1 MSFKRWATVAILL
14 SFLFIFVGCG
24 RDGRKIAAV
33 VNGESIYLS
42 QLERRL
48 ERYGKEWKGEN
59 EKTRRK
65 SILEDIINKK
75 LILQEARRQ
84 GITVSQAE
92 VDACLENVKK
102 TFPSHKAFEQAL
114 DKMGVTEEEF
124 GEEAEENLMVNKM
137 IDRVS
142 KNIKVTGE
150 EIESYYQKN
159 KEQYQKPE
167 KVKLRWIVLSSQ
179 EQVQDVLVRLEGGA
193 DFSQLAGQYSI
204 DEDTRDRGGE
214 LGERSK
220 VELSPEIAEI
230 AFKLNPREHSQVVRT
245 QMGYVIVQVDER
257 IPPRQKDLE
266 EVESEIR
273 STLISRKKEEKFRA
287 WLEGLKKEAEIKIYI

>member
-1 MSFKRWATVAILL
+1 MSFKRWVTVVILL
-14 SFLFIFVGCG
+14 GFLLIFVGCG
-24 RDGRKIAAV
+24 RDEKKVAAV

-59 EKTRRK
+59 EEARRK
-65 SILEDIINKK
+65 SILEDMINKK

-92 VDACLENVKK
+92 VDAYLENVKK
-102 TFPSHKAFEQAL
+102 TFLSHKAFEQAL

-124 GEEAEENLMVNKM
+124 GGEAEENLMVNKM

-150 EIESYYQKN
+150 EIKNYYQEN
-159 KEQYQKPE
+159 KEQYQEPE
-167 KVKLRWIVLSSQ
+167 KVRLRWIVLSSQ
-179 EQVQDVLVRLEGGA
+179 DQAQDVLVRLEGGA
-193 DFSQLAGQYSI
+193 DFLHLAEQHSI
-204 DEDTRDRGGE
+204 DEGTRDCGGE

-230 AFKLNPREHSQVVRT
+230 AFKLNPGEHSQVVRT
-245 QMGYVIVQVDER
+245 QMGYSIVQVDGR

-266 EVESEIR
+266 EMESEIR